1 MDEQIRAAFD
11 QIHATPEDKE
21 RTRAFLA
28 QARRRR
34 ARPRRSLAAA
44 AAGFLLVLCALGG
57 YWAYFVPTSAISVE
71 TDSALKLE
79 VNRFDQVVGVQGY
92 GEGGEELAQS
102 LNLQFM
108 DYQQALELLLEAWSG
123 QQVDITVTGENQDQC
138 SRLLEGAE
146 ACGDGE
152 NVHCAQGSQEELEAA
167 HHAGLPFG
175 KYRAYLELQALDPS
189 VTVEDVQGMSMAELR
204 AWIAVLSDG
213 ESQPQSTPSTQTG
226 QGWEEEAEHETGHG
240 SGHGNGHGY
249 GYGGPPW

>member
-1 MDEQIRAAFD
+1 MDERIRAAFD
-11 QIHATPEDKE
+11 QIHAAPEDKE

-92 GEGGEELAQS
+92 GEEGEELARS
-102 LNLQFM
+102 LELQFM

-123 QQVDITVTGENQDQC
+123 QQVDITVTGGNQDQC

-152 NVHCAQGSQEELEAA
+152 NVRCAQGSQEELEAA
-167 HHAGLPFG
+167 HQAGLPFG

-204 AWIAVLSDG
+204 AWIAALSGG
-213 ESQPQSTPSTQTG
+213 ESGSQDTPSAQNG
-226 QGWEEEAEHETGHG
+226 QGWNGEAGRGNGYGHG
-240 SGHGNGHGY
+240 
-249 GYGGPPW
+249 GPHW